1 MITMD
6 NEELILTINKIIS
19 YIKENGPSKMH
30 LIDAHIKNN
39 NSKHPIWRRHKL
51 SLGQFLS
58 KFPSIFLVDT
68 NSNVNLQNI
77 DSDNINPELII
88 QSWNFK
94 IDDKTLLEQ
103 KFNRQLATYQFPI
116 NRIITISSD
125 CNVVNEWI
133 KINIYDYGIKYIGF
147 DTETFMTGQTEKISI
162 IQIST
167 INVDLIVQVNIMDSL
182 PTELIRLLSDFEIIK
197 VGVSIVDDMI
207 SIQKYFANPL
217 IQSVLD
223 LSDLSKDIFD
233 NLGNKNNIGLKTL
246 AAVTMNIYLPDKDL
260 SEIKKSNWNAE
271 TLTQK
276 QIEYAV
282 TDSYIS
288 LIIYYKMI
296 DGHNVDPN
304 KYLKICEPIIDVVS
318 NKQHCLTK
326 KEIKQKEELKKKTV
340 IDSRIKRWYHKDDS
354 PEFIFEPMN
363 SFYRQYTHVA
373 AKKYSGV
380 TTETI
385 GIDPNRCVVVK
396 RLTSD

>member
-1 MITMD
+1 MD
-6 NEELILTINKIIS
+6 NEELILTINKIIT

-51 SLGQFLS
+51 SLGQFLA
-58 KFPSIFLVDT
+58 KFPSVFSVDT
-68 NSNVNLQNI
+68 NSNVNLQNVDLDNI
-77 DSDNINPELII
+77 DSESII

-94 IDDKTLLEQ
+94 IDDKTYLEQ
-103 KFNRQLATYQFPI
+103 KFNRQLVTYQFPI
-116 NRIITISSD
+116 DRKITVSSD
-125 CNVVNEWI
+125 YNTVNEWI
-133 KINIYDYGIKYIGF
+133 KTNIYNYGIKHIGF
-147 DTETFMTGQTEKISI
+147 DTETFMTNQTEKISI

-167 INVDLIVQVNIMDSL
+167 IDLDLIIQVNAMDSL
-182 PTELIRLLSDFEIIK
+182 PSELTRLLSDPEIIK
-197 VGVSIVDDMI
+197 TGVSIVDDMI
-207 SIQKYFANPL
+207 SIQKYFSNPL

-223 LSDLSKDIFD
+223 LSDLSKDMLD
-233 NLGNKNNIGLKTL
+233 DLDGKNNIGLKTL
-246 AAVTMNIYLPDKDL
+246 AAVTMNIYLPNKDL

-288 LIIYYKMI
+288 LMIYYKMI
-296 DGHNVDPN
+296 DGRDINLST
-304 KYLKICEPIIDVVS
+304 YLKICEPVVNTIS
-318 NKQHCLTK
+318 NKQPCLSK
-326 KEIKQKEELKKKTV
+326 KEIQQKEELKKKSI

-363 SFYRQYTHVA
+363 SFYRQYTHVT

>member
-1 MITMD
+1 MD

-30 LIDAHIKNN
+30 LIDAHVKSNS
-39 NSKHPIWRRHKL
+39 SKHPIWRRHKL
-51 SLGQFLS
+51 SLGQFLN
-58 KFPSIFLVDT
+58 KFPFIFLIDT
-68 NSNVNLQNI
+68 NSNVNLRNIDLDNI
-77 DSDNINPELII
+77 DSESII

-103 KFNRQLATYQFPI
+103 KVNRQLTIYQFPI
-116 NRIITISSD
+116 DRKITISSD
-125 CNVVNEWI
+125 CNIVDEWI
-133 KINIYDYGIKYIGF
+133 KTNIYDYGAKYIGF

-167 INVDLIVQVNIMDSL
+167 INVDLIVQVNTMNSL
-182 PTELIRLLSDFEIIK
+182 PTELTRLLFDPEIIK
-197 VGVSIVDDMI
+197 IGVSIVDDMI
-207 SIQKYFANPL
+207 SIQKYFSNPM

-223 LSDLSKDIFD
+223 LSDLAKDILD
-233 NLGNKNNIGLKTL
+233 NLDNKNNIGLKTL
-246 AAVTMNIYLPDKDL
+246 AAVTMNIYLSDKDL

-282 TDSYIS
+282 SDSYIS
-288 LIIYYKMI
+288 LMIYYKMV
-296 DGHNVDPN
+296 DGHNVDLN
-304 KYLKICEPIIDVVS
+304 KYLKKCEPIIDIIS

-326 KEIKQKEELKKKTV
+326 KEIQQKEELKKKAT
-340 IDSRIKRWYHKDDS
+340 IDSRIKHWYYKDDS
-354 PEFIFEPMN
+354 IEFIFEPMN

-385 GIDPNRCVVVK
+385 GIDPNRCVVIK
-396 RLTSD
+396 RLISD

>member
-1 MITMD
+1 MD
-6 NEELILTINKIIS
+6 NEELILTINKIIT
-19 YIKENGPSKMH
+19 YIKENGSSKMH

-51 SLGQFLS
+51 SLGQFLN
-58 KFPSIFLVDT
+58 KFPSIFLIDT

-77 DSDNINPELII
+77 DLDNIDSESII
-88 QSWNFK
+88 QSWNLK

-103 KFNRQLATYQFPI
+103 KFNRQLVTYQFPI

-125 CNVVNEWI
+125 CNIIDEWI
-133 KINIYDYGIKYIGF
+133 KTNIYDYGIKHIGF

-167 INVDLIVQVNIMDSL
+167 INVDLIVQVNAMDSL
-182 PTELIRLLSDFEIIK
+182 PTEITRLLSDSEIIK
-197 VGVSIVDDMI
+197 IGVSIVDDMI
-207 SIQKYFANPL
+207 SIQKYFTNPL

-223 LSDLSKDIFD
+223 LSDLAKDILE
-233 NLGNKNNIGLKTL
+233 NLDNKNNIGLKTL

-288 LIIYYKMI
+288 LMIYYKMI
-296 DGHNVDPN
+296 DGRNVDLN
-304 KYLKICEPIIDVVS
+304 KYLKNCEPIINITS

-326 KEIKQKEELKKKTV
+326 KEIQQKEELKKKTT
-340 IDSRIKRWYHKDDS
+340 IDSRIKRWYYKDDS

-373 AKKYSGV
+373 AKKYSDV

-385 GIDPNRCVVVK
+385 GIDPNRCVVIK
-396 RLTSD
+396 RLINN